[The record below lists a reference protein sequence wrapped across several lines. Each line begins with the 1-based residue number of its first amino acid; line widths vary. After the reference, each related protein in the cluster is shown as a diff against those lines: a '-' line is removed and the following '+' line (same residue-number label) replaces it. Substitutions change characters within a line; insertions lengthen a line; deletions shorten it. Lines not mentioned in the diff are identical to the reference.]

1 MNGCERCGWEIV
13 GPPMDMHPGC
23 RTAART
29 IHKVTSKHLINTD
42 LCKAMRAEDVAW
54 VVLGRTDDN
63 CWHYLGWIA
72 RVREGSRTYFEAFA
86 IPEDYE
92 ISYYNHTPPEGIPVV
107 NADRCGSAVRAL
119 VKRWEEQ

>member
-1 MNGCERCGWEIV
+1 
-13 GPPMDMHPGC
+13 MHPGC
-23 RTAART
+23 QAATRV
-29 IHKVTSKHLINTD
+29 IMKKHLINTD

-54 VVLGRTDDN
+54 VVIG
-63 CWHYLGWIA
+63 WIAGEPWQYLGWIT

-92 ISYYNHTPPEGIPVV
+92 VSYYNDTPPEGIPVV

-119 VKRWEEQ
+119 VQYWEAK